1 MSDRFSLA
9 PLSLLLALAGCSDYD
24 VGKDTGGR
32 SGLTDDED
40 WSDGSSDT
48 ADWGSDEDW
57 GGDTGAPSDTE
68 PDTDTATDPTCDD
81 AVDADLTLYLS
92 ADDSNSQAAPVL
104 ARAKLE
110 DGGAPSG
117 RQRLWEYLN
126 YYSFDYAPAEEGS
139 LRVVAQARPGPE
151 ADTYDLLVAVVAP
164 AADPAERRPL
174 NLTFSVDTSGSMSGH
189 PLEMAQET
197 MYAVAASLQ
206 EGDVVSIVD
215 WSSSPDVILRGEV
228 VDGADDPDLMAAIAG
243 LRTGGSTNL
252 AAGLQTAYD
261 VAADYWSAD
270 RTNRVILV
278 SDGGANTGPTD
289 EDLIGSW
296 AADSEGEGIY
306 LIGVGASDPSAY
318 DDALMDTVTDLGRGA
333 YLFVD
338 SPSEAVR
345 QFSGDR
351 FLANLEVAA
360 KDVQLA
366 MTLPP
371 GWVVDRF
378 DGEEIGTDPDEVRE
392 QHLAPNDAML
402 YHMTLRDCGA
412 DPTEPLSFAAS
423 WREPRAAVDHVDAA
437 TFDMATMLD
446 ADSTQIDKAGA
457 ILAYARAF
465 DEVWQKSGGE
475 RTAYLDEVYAVV
487 QDAYRARPDDAE
499 LAEVLDLVATFRGRF

>member
-1 MSDRFSLA
+1 MSERFSLA
-9 PLSLLLALAGCSDYD
+9 PLPLLLALAGCSDDD
-24 VGKDTGGR
+24 VGKGDADR
-32 SGLTDDED
+32 SGFTDDED
-40 WSDGSSDT
+40 WSDGADASGDT
-48 ADWGSDEDW
+48 ADWGSDED
-57 GGDTGAPSDTE
+57 GSDTGAPA
-68 PDTDTATDPTCDD
+68 DTDTDTGTDPTCDD

-104 ARAKLE
+104 ARATIE

-126 YYSFDYAPAEEGS
+126 YYTFDYTPADEGTV
-139 LRVVAQARPGPE
+139 RVVAQARPGAE
-151 ADTYDLLVAVVAP
+151 ADTYELLVAVVAP
-164 AADPAERRPL
+164 AVAPAERRPL
-174 NLTFSVDTSGSMSGH
+174 NLTFSVDTSGSMAGH

-197 MYAVAASLQ
+197 MYAVAASLR

-215 WSSSPDVILRGEV
+215 WSSSPTVILRGEL
-228 VDGADDPDLMAAIAG
+228 VDGPDDPELMAAIAG

-261 VAADYWSAD
+261 VAADHWSAD

-306 LIGVGASDPSAY
+306 LIGVGASYASSY
-318 DDALMDTVTDLGRGA
+318 DDALMDTVTDVGRGA

-366 MTLPP
+366 MTLPA

-378 DGEEIGTDPDEVRE
+378 DGEEISPDPDEVRE

-423 WREPRAAVDHVDAA
+423 WREPRAAVDHVDSA
-437 TFDMATMLD
+437 TFDLATMLD
-446 ADSTQIDKAGA
+446 AGGTQIDKAGA

-465 DEVWQKSGGE
+465 EEVWQKSGGE
-475 RTAYLDEVYAVV
+475 RAAYLDDVYAIV

-499 LAEVLDLVATFRGRF
+499 LAEVLDLLADFRARM